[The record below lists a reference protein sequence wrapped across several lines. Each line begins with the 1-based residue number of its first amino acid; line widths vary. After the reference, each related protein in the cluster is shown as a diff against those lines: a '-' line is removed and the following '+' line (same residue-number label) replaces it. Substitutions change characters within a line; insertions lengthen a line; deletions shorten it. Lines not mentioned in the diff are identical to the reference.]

1 MGWRENNLPR
11 IWRFALKPTEK
22 LIKDYTTTIQ
32 TTPAVN
38 SAYNLPI
45 VEALVRYMHAEAGL
59 PVKSTWLKEIKK
71 ESLQHGQD

>member
-32 TTPAVN
+32 TTPVAH
-38 SAYNLPI
+38 SDYDLPSI
-45 VEALVRYMHAEAGL
+45 EALVQYMHAVARS
-59 PVKSTWLKEIKK
+59 PVKST
-71 ESLQHGQD
+71 